1 MNERR
6 FEEEFLGY
14 DKYSSNMCSNDE
26 SDLHRGSNDRNV
38 SHEHMRRKGTQKYLR
53 KSCYHCIK
61 CTKATFLAAFMWRR
75 LLNSVALTITTHR
88 KPNRVF
94 DGTDTQVKD
103 QTINKCRIRMVQ
115 RELYNIRDPPW
126 GRDQKIKKETL

>member
-38 SHEHMRRKGTQKYLR
+38 SHEHMIRKGTQKYLVE
-53 KSCYHCIK
+53 SCYHCIEY
-61 CTKATFLAAFMWRR
+61 TTATFLAVFMWRR
-75 LLNSVALTITTHR
+75 PLNSVALTIATHR
-88 KPNRVF
+88 RPKRVS
-94 DGTDTQVKD
+94 DGADT
-103 QTINKCRIRMVQ
+103 
-115 RELYNIRDPPW
+115 
-126 GRDQKIKKETL
+126 